1 MKKEYVLVPPKGIRL
16 DLNAIESELSFAQ
29 EKSTFQE
36 GPEYC
41 QIEGRIYNTVD
52 PAESAIAEGDCLSRI
67 HHPMTPSWVRRASQ
81 IIFAPVL
88 FLTVVK
94 MVISLFT
101 MSLPNSFSELVII
114 ILIFSLGLMVIWGY
128 WVIFVSG
135 PGKST

>member
-1 MKKEYVLVPPKGIRL
+1 MKKKYILVPPKGIKL
-16 DLNAIESELSFAQ
+16 DLNAIEPELSLTH
-29 EKSTFQE
+29 EKTTLQE

-52 PAESAIAEGDCLSRI
+52 PVESAIAEGDCLSRI

-81 IIFAPVL
+81 IIFAPIL
-88 FLTVVK
+88 ILTVVK

-101 MSLPNSFSELVII
+101 MSLPNSFSEFVII
-114 ILIFSLGLMVIWGY
+114 ALIFCLGLMLIWVY

-135 PGKST
+135 PDKST